1 MDNSSKTLRE
11 LLDEME
17 RVEQAIA
24 DHKQQV
30 RDIIAN
36 NITEEIYTKLES
48 YDLDAI
54 DKISKRMLADILNY
68 ADQDT
73 ETEEKTSNDVSEET
87 AIDDYISIPEIRSV

>member
-54 DKISKRMLADILNY
+54 DKISKRMLADILKY
-68 ADQDT
+68 ADKDT
-73 ETEEKTSNDVSEET
+73 ETEEETSNDVSEET